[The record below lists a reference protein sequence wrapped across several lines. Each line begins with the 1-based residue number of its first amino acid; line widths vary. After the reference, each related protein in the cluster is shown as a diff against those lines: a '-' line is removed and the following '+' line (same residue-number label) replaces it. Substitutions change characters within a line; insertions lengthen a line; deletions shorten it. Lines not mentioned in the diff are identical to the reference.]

1 MRIRPYRTLEN
12 AINGVVI
19 TFVDVTARKRVD
31 AALQTSEERFSAI
44 VNQATVG
51 VAETDLEGHFFLT
64 NARYRQIVNRS
75 DEELKT
81 LRLHDLTHPEDM
93 QREEKSLRR
102 LMEDGT
108 AFQAEIRYLRPDGTF
123 AWVHN
128 SVSPLIDRESKPS
141 RILTV
146 TQKIDERKRAEERS
160 SLLLGELDHR
170 VKNILAVISSVI
182 TQTLKTSATPGAFAA
197 DIEGRIAAVARAHS
211 RLTDDG
217 RGAASLKELIV
228 TELAPYDRAIAN
240 ITIEGPAVALT
251 PKAGLAL
258 AMAIHELASN
268 AAKYG
273 ALSKPTGVLSVTWR
287 IETNEVSLLNF
298 SWIESGGPPIV
309 GAPSR
314 RGFGTTLIERTLSHE
329 FDATVKRD
337 FLSSGL
343 KYSIAIPLTSEVVYN
358 SAAHT

>member
-1 MRIRPYRTLEN
+1 LI
-12 AINGVVI
+12 
-19 TFVDVTARKRVD
+19 
-31 AALQTSEERFSAI
+31 
-44 VNQATVG
+44 
-51 VAETDLEGHFFLT
+51 
-64 NARYRQIVNRS
+64 
-75 DEELKT
+75 
-81 LRLHDLTHPEDM
+81 
-93 QREEKSLRR
+93 
-102 LMEDGT
+102 EDGT
-108 AFQAEIRYLRPDGTF
+108 AFQAEMRYLRPDGSS

-128 SVSPLIDRESKPS
+128 SVSLLINRESNPS

-146 TQKIDERKRAEERS
+146 TQEIDERKRAEERT

-217 RGAASLKELIV
+217 RGAVSLQELVV

-240 ITIEGPAVALT
+240 ITVEGPAVSLT

-273 ALSKPTGVLSVTWR
+273 ALSKPAGVLSVTWR
-287 IETNEVSLLNF
+287 IETNEAGLLDF
-298 SWIESGGPPIV
+298 SWIESGGPPIAA
-309 GAPSR
+309 APSR

-337 FLSSGL
+337 FLASGL
-343 KYSIAIPLTSEVVYN
+343 KCSIVIPLTPEVVHDL
-358 SAAHT
+358 APQT